1 MKKELLPKKN
11 RSNNH
16 LDDSLKKIPINFK
29 EWWIIYF
36 IIGYIDSTSFPGTP
50 APSPFC
56 ASPGQIQVFC
66 PDQVVEG
73 IQRLRQEEIISTG
86 GAVGGYSGTSSEQPP
101 TPSTTPGPGS
111 APVAHNFLGIIP
123 ELLQESLNDKT
134 DEGLDSNTSSPATP
148 IQTPH
153 SPILS
158 QQVKNLPLKSRIV
171 SS

>member
-1 MKKELLPKKN
+1 M
-11 RSNNH
+11 
-16 LDDSLKKIPINFK
+16 
-29 EWWIIYF
+29 
-36 IIGYIDSTSFPGTP
+36 
-50 APSPFC
+50 
-56 ASPGQIQVFC
+56 FC

-158 QQVKNLPLKSRIV
+158 QQVINS
-171 SS
+171 